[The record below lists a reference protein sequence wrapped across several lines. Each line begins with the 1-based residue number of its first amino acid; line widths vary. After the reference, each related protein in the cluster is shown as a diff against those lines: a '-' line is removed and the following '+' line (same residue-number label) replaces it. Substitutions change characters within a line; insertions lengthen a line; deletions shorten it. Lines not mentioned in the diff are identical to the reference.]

1 MVMSGSAV
9 GERTKSRKLRI
20 KRVNLLR
27 AYVTQHQ
34 WRIIWGEAAPG
45 SNCSNG
51 QADSSQTHNL
61 FQLAAAD
68 PHAIK
73 GGVASRRVK
82 IDIVAIPRPI
92 RKERRKVCQFH
103 PLLGLEIKKHQAS
116 RVGL

>member
-1 MVMSGSAV
+1 MGMSGSPV
-9 GERTKSRKLRI
+9 GERMKSRKLQV

-34 WRIIWGEAAPG
+34 RRIIWGKAAPS
-45 SNCSNG
+45 SNCSNR

-61 FQLAAAD
+61 FQLAVAD

-92 RKERRKVCQFH
+92 RKVNRNLFQF
-103 PLLGLEIKKHQAS
+103 
-116 RVGL
+116 